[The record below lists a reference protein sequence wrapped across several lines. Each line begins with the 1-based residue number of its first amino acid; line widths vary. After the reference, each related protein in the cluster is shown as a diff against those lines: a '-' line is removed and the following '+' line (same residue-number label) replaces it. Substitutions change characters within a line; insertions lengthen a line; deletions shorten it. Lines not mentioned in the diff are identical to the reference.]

1 MQFSIYTEI
10 QHHGNKAF
18 EQLYDEVIDQIVH
31 ADRVGFDSYAI
42 IEHFFFPGFSA
53 SANPWAL
60 LAKASERAHRIRFR
74 TMGHPLPYYN
84 PTVLASQIAQFDRL
98 VDGRYEFGVLRG
110 HGWIPKK
117 AGIRMEDTVG
127 LYEESLEIVFLAL
140 ENETFSYDGEYFK
153 IEDCHIVPRPP
164 DDRRFRVFLG
174 GTSDRTYELAG
185 ERGWAVAVPP
195 LLPYEALADQLDLYR
210 KVCETND
217 NEPDIVWIHACYL
230 DEDRDTA
237 IREAEGMMRGF
248 LEGNASPLT
257 SEGVPGS
264 PEELEA
270 SRYQFYASGILEDLA
285 QMPYDKMIED
295 DVVWVGTPDD
305 VIRKIETV
313 QGKCEGLTE
322 VAITVNPGGVEHWKA
337 VKSQEIFATQV
348 MPYFSTTR

>member
-10 QHHGNKAF
+10 QDHGNKPHT
-18 EQLYDEVIDQIVH
+18 QLYQEVVDQIAH
-31 ADRVGFDSYAI
+31 ADRMGFDCYAI

-60 LAKASERAHRIRFR
+60 LTRAAERAPNIKFR

-84 PTVLASQIAQFDRL
+84 PTVLASQIAQFDL
-98 VDGRYEFGVLRG
+98 MVGGRYEFGVLRG

-117 AGIRMEDTVG
+117 AGIRMEDSVG

-140 ENETFSYDGEYFK
+140 ENETFSYDGEYYK
-153 IEDCHIVPRPP
+153 IENGHIVPRPSE
-164 DDRRFRVFLG
+164 DRRFRVFLG

-195 LLPYEALADQLDLYR
+195 LLPYEALAEQLDLYR
-210 KVCETND
+210 KVCAQNG

-230 DEDRDTA
+230 DEDRNTA
-237 IREAEGMMRGF
+237 VREAETMMRGF
-248 LEGNASPLT
+248 LEGNASPLI
-257 SEGVPGS
+257 SEGVPGT

-270 SRYQFYASGILEDLA
+270 GRYQFYGSGILEDLA
-285 QMPYDKMIED
+285 QMPYEKMIED
-295 DVVWVGTPDD
+295 DVVWVGTPED
-305 VIRKIETV
+305 VISRIETV
-313 QGKCEGLTE
+313 REKCEGLTE

-337 VKSQEIFATQV
+337 IKSQELFATKV
-348 MPYFSTTR
+348 MPHFDQNR

>member
-10 QHHGNKAF
+10 QRHGDKPFA
-18 EQLYDEVIDQIVH
+18 QLYDEVIDQIVH
-31 ADRVGFDSYAI
+31 ADRVGFDTYAI
-42 IEHFFFPGFSA
+42 IEHFFFEGFSA

-60 LAKASERAHRIRFR
+60 LAKASERAPRIKFR

-84 PTVLASQIAQFDRL
+84 PTVLASQIAQFDLL
-98 VDGRYEFGVLRG
+98 VGQRYEFGVLRG

-140 ENETFSYDGEYFK
+140 ENETFSYDGKFYT
-153 IEDCHIVPRPP
+153 IENGHIVPRPLE
-164 DDRRFRVFLG
+164 DRRFRVFLG

-210 KVCETND
+210 KVCETNGHD
-217 NEPDIVWIHACYL
+217 PDIVWIHACYI

-237 IREAEGMMRGF
+237 IREAETMMRGF
-248 LEGNASPLT
+248 LEGNASPLVA
-257 SEGVPGS
+257 EGPPGT

-270 SRYQFYASGILEDLA
+270 GRYQFYGAGILEDLA
-285 QMPYDKMIED
+285 KMPYEKMIED
-295 DVVWVGTPDD
+295 DVVWVGTPAD
-305 VIRKIETV
+305 VIERIETV
-313 QGKCEGLTE
+313 QGKCVGLTE
-322 VAITVNPGGVEHWKA
+322 VAITVNPGGVDHWKSIKA
-337 VKSQEIFATQV
+337 QELFAREVIPHFRRDT
-348 MPYFSTTR
+348 